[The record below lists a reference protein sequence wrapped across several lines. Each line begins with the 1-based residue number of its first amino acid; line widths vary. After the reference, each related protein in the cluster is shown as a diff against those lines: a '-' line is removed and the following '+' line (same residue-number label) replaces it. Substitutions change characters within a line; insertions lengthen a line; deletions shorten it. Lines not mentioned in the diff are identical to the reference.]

1 MTAVSEKPKVV
12 IADDQYV
19 ARGFFEMYVKM
30 SADYELAASLATAE
44 QAGTEKDPTTTYMF
58 NPVKID
64 DKWLLCVKTLND
76 EIDYYKSFE

>member
-1 MTAVSEKPKVV
+1 MSEKPKVV

-44 QAGTEKDPTTTYMF
+44 QAVNF
-58 NPVKID
+58 CRN
-64 DKWLLCVKTLND
+64 ND
-76 EIDYYKSFE
+76 VDLVIMDVMMKRGL